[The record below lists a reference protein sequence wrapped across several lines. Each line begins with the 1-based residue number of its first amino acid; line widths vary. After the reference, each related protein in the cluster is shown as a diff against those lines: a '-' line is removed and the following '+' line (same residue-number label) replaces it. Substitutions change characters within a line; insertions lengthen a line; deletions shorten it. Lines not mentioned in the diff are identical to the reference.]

1 MMDRQDV
8 QKLLGGY
15 ATGTLTP
22 EEQQALFEAALTDQE
37 LFDALIR
44 EQSLRDLLR
53 DPAAR
58 AELLASMDER
68 PLPWYQRFWRP
79 VAIVATAAA
88 GLLAV
93 GVYVTHE
100 KPKPAATP
108 PPLMA
113 LMKEPPAPR
122 AEVPPPAP
130 PAPTPAV
137 RKPRVVAAKK
147 VPLPPV
153 IAAAPAAAPS
163 ETALKKS
170 ESVDV
175 AATAGAVPMAA
186 PPKDDLTV
194 TNAAAGRLQSAFL
207 DAGSKPIPLQN
218 AQALFYAQP
227 LHDVT
232 VVEEQSAGMQQ
243 QQQKQAAPSQADNK
257 NLARSLKTL
266 AALGT
271 GTRVAH
277 LGVKWTVL
285 RKRDGDEF
293 VEVAPDQLRAG
304 DAVKLKLIPNDDGF
318 LSVWEGGA
326 ALVSGTKVERL
337 KEFETPVISSTQA
350 GRRIL
355 TVLCTRTAAQ
365 PSLVRNAVEQ
375 QSATDS
381 REHATYVLNVNDS
394 LAAPVSVN
402 IPLIFK

>member
-1 MMDRQDV
+1 MDRQYI

-37 LFDALIR
+37 LFDALAR

-58 AELLASMDER
+58 AHLLASIDEA
-68 PLPWYQRFWRP
+68 PLPWYRRFWRP

-93 GVYVTHE
+93 GVYVARE
-100 KPKPAATP
+100 KPKPAAP
-108 PPLMA
+108 APLMA

-122 AEVPPPAP
+122 VEVPLPPPPPA
-130 PAPTPAV
+130 PAV
-137 RKPRVVAAKK
+137 RKPRVVVARKEFAPPAAS
-147 VPLPPV
+147 PAA
-153 IAAAPAAAPS
+153 AAAPP
-163 ETALKKS
+163 ENALKKS
-170 ESVDV
+170 EAVEV
-175 AATAGAVPMAA
+175 TAAAGAVPMAA
-186 PPKDDLTV
+186 PPKDDLV
-194 TNAAAGRLQSAFL
+194 VANATPGRLQSAFL
-207 DAGSKPIPLQN
+207 DSGSKPIPLQN

-227 LHDVT
+227 LQDVT
-232 VVEEQSAGMQQ
+232 VQAEQSAGMQQ

-266 AALGT
+266 AALGAV
-271 GTRVAH
+271 TRVAH
-277 LGVKWTVL
+277 LGVKWTIL

-337 KEFETPVISSTQA
+337 KEFETPVISSSQA
-350 GRRIL
+350 GQRIL

-365 PSLVRNAVEQ
+365 PGIVRKAVEQ